1 MLTAVSGL
9 QHISKL
15 LGDRDIPSLQRWL
28 KRVGESLPVITTERK
43 EMSNAHQER
52 PGKGVMYWEDESKRS
67 SDKSPDYKGF
77 VVLEMDYKAGEKLK
91 LSAWVRP
98 TARGNNLISLSEDN
112 WSKKQRQTPQ
122 EDRSGYQRDPD
133 RAIRPRNARDEDIP
147 F

>member
-1 MLTAVSGL
+1 
-9 QHISKL
+9 
-15 LGDRDIPSLQRWL
+15 
-28 KRVGESLPVITTERK
+28 
-43 EMSNAHQER
+43 MSNAHQER

-122 EDRSGYQRDPD
+122 EDHTGYQRKNPD
-133 RAIRPRNARDEDIP
+133 YAYRKPGDDQDVP

>member
-1 MLTAVSGL
+1 MSSVASGL
-9 QHISKL
+9 LHISKL
-15 LGDRDIPSLQRWL
+15 LGDRDIPSIQRWL
-28 KRVGESLPVITTERK
+28 KKVGESLPVITTERK
-43 EMSNAHQER
+43 DMSNAHQER

-133 RAIRPRNARDEDIP
+133 RAIRPRYAKDEDVP